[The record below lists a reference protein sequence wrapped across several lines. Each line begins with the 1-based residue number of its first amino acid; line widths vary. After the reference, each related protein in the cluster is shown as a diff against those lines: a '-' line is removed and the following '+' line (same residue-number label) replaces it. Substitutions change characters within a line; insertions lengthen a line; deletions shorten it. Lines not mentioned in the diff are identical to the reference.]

1 MPVSPAWEKDHGLG
15 GRGPIEAH
23 ENLGKQIPE
32 QRLLSLVPLAL
43 LLLPPQPCGPRS
55 HGDPPTADCSWEHEP
70 ASPEVGQNCASAW
83 NGVVWGSDLG
93 SAEASTG
100 LFPCRMEGDGTL
112 ETQGFTSTEMK
123 LRHHLLSMLG
133 AGASGNPVPMVPQE
147 LYFHRRKAGTQRT
160 SH

>member
-1 MPVSPAWEKDHGLG
+1 MKIWENKSQNKDFS
-15 GRGPIEAH
+15 
-23 ENLGKQIPE
+23 
-32 QRLLSLVPLAL
+32 LSFL
-43 LLLPPQPCGPRS
+43 LLCFCFLHS
-55 HGDPPTADCSWEHEP
+55 HVALEATGTPHTADCSWEHEP